1 MKSNREIRQE
11 ANFLYSKSSH
21 YIVSL
26 FMMIGAITGT
36 ITGVLTVIANYL
48 NMPLLIVL
56 AVLLAPFEYGIIKAV
71 LLSYDRKAKEV
82 SGNGF
87 TFLGIKKLHKS
98 FIPFVGKDVVIAL
111 VQILVFSAFIVMA
124 NAPTN
129 DLMRGLLGIFGKQID
144 YIYADNQFLVTGII
158 AIGFFSVLLIG
169 ILLECVF
176 SLSYYLV
183 VDKDQGLIKSLS
195 GSINYMKG
203 NLWKFIKLRLSFIP
217 HIFICSVILGIIN
230 YFISDTIYGWFQLV
244 NIDPFILDILVSIT
258 YGIISSVITVMIYSV
273 KQELAFVVFYKE
285 VTKE

>member
-21 YIVSL
+21 YIASL
-26 FMMIGAITGT
+26 FMMIGAITGA
-36 ITGVLTVIANYL
+36 ITGVITVLADYL

-56 AVLLAPFEYGIIKAV
+56 AVLLAPFEYGIIKSV
-71 LLSYDRKAKEV
+71 LLSYDRKAREV
-82 SGNGF
+82 SGKDF

-98 FIPFVGKDVVIAL
+98 FIPFVGRNVLIAL
-111 VQILVFSAFIVMA
+111 VQILVFGVFIVIG
-124 NAPTN
+124 NASTN

-144 YIYADNQFLVTGII
+144 YIYANNQFLVTGII
-158 AIGFFSVLLIG
+158 VIGYFLALIIG

-183 VDKDQGLIKSLS
+183 VDKNQGLIKSLS